1 MATAR
6 KPPPPLTSRMQRV
19 LALDGPFYGRPR
31 PTPEEM
37 EGVLGVLAEGARA
50 AGRLHVGR
58 AIQIAAD
65 NAPDSRTARLIA
77 RVLKDGKAQLGL
89 RLQAAASLGDIPVRT
104 AAKALAEMLTQSD
117 AALEPA
123 LLQSL
128 AKVGDVDAAAIIVA
142 RPAPRSRRLAQL
154 RAYARAAILVR
165 AGKTLDSAAAEAVL
179 PTGVA
184 IDVHPESRTAV
195 EAALARFRGSRYDV
209 QLTSELG
216 WRLRC
221 GGDDHLLLLAAQM
234 ARGRRMAW
242 LAGGARIAGLL
253 AMRDDQHGDVW
264 SVRRLVMTR
273 PVDGGFQ
280 VSVLRPDGE
289 VELLGSLTPSGEGN
303 HRLAL
308 RSTGRAPVPLAIDG
322 TVSEETI
329 RFQLRQF
336 ATQRAAKL
344 VGEVDPATL

>member
-1 MATAR
+1 MAIRSNKKHLPKNDHDRQSKTI
-6 KPPPPLTSRMQRV
+6 
-19 LALDGPFYGRPR
+19 ALGTFLGNRWRPVSGIHQA
-31 PTPEEM
+31 T
-37 EGVLGVLAEGARA
+37 G
-50 AGRLHVGR
+50 
-58 AIQIAAD
+58 ID
-65 NAPDSRTARLIA
+65 F
-77 RVLKDGKAQLGL
+77 LGL
-89 RLQAAASLGDIPVRT
+89 CLSSINGRHSGDRLSQQTCRVGFRASVAGQGRRR
-104 AAKALAEMLTQSD
+104 
-117 AALEPA
+117 
-123 LLQSL
+123 
-128 AKVGDVDAAAIIVA
+128 GCGRHHRRA

-216 WRLRC
+216 WRLRY

-322 TVSEETI
+322 TVSEEAI